1 MLHIHLHEEYERL
14 FSFGRYI
21 KSISNFQHIY
31 THLFLAISNPQI
43 SLLCFTESS
52 IINIWKKTSV
62 LYCATKVSLM
72 VQLVLVL
79 LSSYMMSQFC
89 YSHINNVLTVYIH
102 SGNLSP

>member
-1 MLHIHLHEEYERL
+1 MLHIHLHEEMRESPL
-14 FSFGRYI
+14 LEDTLNPFQTIHISIFGH
-21 KSISNFQHIY
+21 S
-31 THLFLAISNPQI
+31 SNPQI

-52 IINIWKKTSV
+52 IINIWKKKTSV

-79 LSSYMMSQFC
+79 LSSYVSQFC

-102 SGNLSP
+102 SRKLSP